1 MSSPAGSRPAEKL
14 SEIERRTMLKI
25 SWRLLPLIILI
36 YFVAYIDRT
45 NIGFAALSM
54 NRDLGLSSAVFG
66 WGAGIFFL
74 GYFLF
79 EVPSNLMLNRMGA
92 RVWICRIMLT
102 WGLVSGATAF
112 AAGPTSFVVL
122 RFLLGAAEAGFF
134 PGIILYFTFW
144 YPAAYRA
151 RVISLFYIAS
161 PLANAASASASATIL
176 KLNGAWGIA
185 GWKWIFLVE
194 SIPAVVLA
202 FVVLGSM
209 TDRPAAAGWLEDDEK
224 QWLEDKLAD
233 ERAAIARKARIGL
246 LRALLDPRTLVL
258 AAIYFCLTI
267 SSYGIVFF
275 LPQIVKRFGFSDLK
289 TGFVISIPY
298 VLGTVGMVILGF
310 SSDRMKERRGHL
322 IVAALAAAGGLAGV
336 AFFSNPLWAMAAMA
350 LATVGLWGSRPVF
363 WPLPSAFLL
372 GSSAAAGIGFINGLG
387 NLGGFAGPYV
397 VGLIKDATGSFS
409 WAIYFLAGSSLL
421 AAAITFLFVRFD
433 DAKTAGAAVPEAL
446 TSPSAPPDSAGALR

>member
-1 MSSPAGSRPAEKL
+1 
-14 SEIERRTMLKI
+14 MLKI
-25 SWRLLPLIILI
+25 SRRLLPLVIVI

-54 NRDLGLSSAVFG
+54 NRDLGLSTAVFG

-79 EVPSNLMLNRMGA
+79 EVPSNLMLDRMGA

-102 WGLVSGATAF
+102 WGVVSGVTAF
-112 AAGPTSFVVL
+112 AAGPASFVAL

-161 PLANAASASASATIL
+161 PMANAASAAASASIL
-176 KLNGAWGIA
+176 KLDGVLGIA
-185 GWKWIFLVE
+185 GWKWIFIIE
-194 SIPAVVLA
+194 AIPAILLA
-202 FVVLGSM
+202 FVVLRFM
-209 TDRPAAAGWLEDDEK
+209 TDRPAAAGWLQEDEK
-224 QWLEDKLAD
+224 QWLEAKLEA
-233 ERAAIARKARIGL
+233 ERAAVARKGRLKL
-246 LRALLDPRTLVL
+246 LAALTDPRTLVL

-275 LPQIVKRFGFSDLK
+275 LPQIAKRFGFSDLK
-289 TGFVISIPY
+289 TGFAISATY
-298 VLGTVGMVILGF
+298 VLGTVGMVVLGF

-322 IVAALAAAGGLAGV
+322 MVAALAAAGGLLGV
-336 AFFSNPLWAMAAMA
+336 ALFSNPLWAMAAMA
-350 LATVGLWGSRPVF
+350 VATVGLWGSRPVF

-409 WAIYFLAGSSLL
+409 GAIYFLAGSSLL
-421 AAAITFLFVRFD
+421 AAAITFFFVRFD
-433 DAKTAGAAVPEAL
+433 DAKTAEAAA
-446 TSPSAPPDSAGALR
+446 TSPSAPPGSAGAPR